1 MELLTLLRTIAPEF
15 EELEDTTLQT
25 WLDLT
30 QPLVSKSAFDAAYE
44 QAVAYLAAHRM
55 KMAGLGES
63 GAFGSAIDRAG
74 VTSYTEGSTS
84 VSFGSGASFGGR
96 SGFIA
101 YPNPV
106 WIGVPALAAGNYP
119 DHGEEGEQ
127 WLKTIS

>member
-30 QPLVSKSAFDAAYE
+30 QPLVSKSAFGAAYE
-44 QAVAYLAAHRM
+44 QAVAYLAAHR

-84 VSFGSGASFGGR
+84 VSFGSGTSSAAAADSSLTQTPYGLEYLRLRQAIIPIMVRRDSDGGL
-96 SGFIA
+96 G
-101 YPNPV
+101 
-106 WIGVPALAAGNYP
+106 
-119 DHGEEGEQ
+119 
-127 WLKTIS
+127 

>member
-15 EELEDTTLQT
+15 EKLEDTVLQT

-30 QPLVSKSAFDAAYE
+30 QPLVSKSAFGAAYE

-84 VSFGSGASFGGR
+84 VSFGSGASSAAAADSSLTQTPYGLEYLRLRQAIIPIMVRRDSDGG
-96 SGFIA
+96 
-101 YPNPV
+101 
-106 WIGVPALAAGNYP
+106 IG
-119 DHGEEGEQ
+119 
-127 WLKTIS
+127 

>member
-15 EELEDTTLQT
+15 EELEDTVLQT

-30 QPLVSKSAFDAAYE
+30 QPLVSKSAFGAAYE

-74 VTSYTEGSTS
+74 VTSYTEGST
-84 VSFGSGASFGGR
+84 
-96 SGFIA
+96 
-101 YPNPV
+101 
-106 WIGVPALAAGNYP
+106 
-119 DHGEEGEQ
+119 
-127 WLKTIS
+127 

>member
-15 EELEDTTLQT
+15 EELEDTVLQT

-30 QPLVSKSAFDAAYE
+30 QPLVSKSAFGAAYE

-84 VSFGSGASFGGR
+84 V
-96 SGFIA
+96 
-101 YPNPV
+101 V

-119 DHGEEGEQ
+119 DHGEEGQ
-127 WLKTIS
+127 RWLKMIS

>member
-15 EELEDTTLQT
+15 EELEDTVLQT

-30 QPLVSKSAFDAAYE
+30 QPLVSKSAFGAAYE

-84 VSFGSGASFGGR
+84 VSFGSGTSLTQTPYGLEYLRLRQAIIPIMVRRNSDGGL
-96 SGFIA
+96 G
-101 YPNPV
+101 
-106 WIGVPALAAGNYP
+106 
-119 DHGEEGEQ
+119 
-127 WLKTIS
+127 